1 MDSMRACCLGN
12 REPTKHYFRYNVIRV
27 CVCVSSSDI
36 SDPGSR
42 DIRRLVINGKSS
54 SHIDV
59 SLLVIYAWL
68 GLVVIMIAITILI
81 FKYKQQVGARHRRRI
96 VKNIWGMPKYGGT
109 KVVITDE
116 SVGVSQ
122 LLGDTPLD
130 CPQSLCL
137 WAWYPLTPK
146 RPFLHQ

>member
-27 CVCVSSSDI
+27 CVCVSSDI

-96 VKNIWGMPKYGGT
+96 VKNIWGCQNMGG
-109 KVVITDE
+109 
-116 SVGVSQ
+116 Q
-122 LLGDTPLD
+122 R
-130 CPQSLCL
+130 
-137 WAWYPLTPK
+137 W
-146 RPFLHQ
+146 